1 MKDET
6 DLLKSTVTEYRC
18 VVNREGDKEMGEMDM
33 ERLVRS
39 LADAHD
45 WTDRGARA
53 IQHRAD
59 AERADRSPRCC
70 HQRPSTGDDA
80 VGDPVASGQPASAH
94 QCAQRDC

>member
-53 IQHRAD
+53 IVTLANDYGAFMLRNALALAISLNKED
-59 AERADRSPRCC
+59 
-70 HQRPSTGDDA
+70 GDLDF
-80 VGDPVASGQPASAH
+80 
-94 QCAQRDC
+94 